1 MSKEL
6 EIIKIKF
13 SKDKK
18 VNISIL
24 GNKLFEIPANDI
36 DFENEKE
43 YIFKE
48 KLPAQAQ
55 MLLNMLMQNKLK

>member
-18 VNISIL
+18 VIISIL
-24 GNKLFEIPANDI
+24 GNKLFDIPVSDN

-43 YIFKE
+43 YVFKE
-48 KLPAQAQ
+48 KLPPQAKM
-55 MLLNMLMQNKLK
+55 MLDMFFKK